1 MPGNTEDHT
10 PLPPVPMIF
19 ILGNSHCGSTLLS
32 FFLSSHPQIIN
43 LGEVKTRTWLK
54 DRYCTCGHPVDQC
67 QFYHGYF
74 ETFNDLKQKAPL
86 SMRNTSPLQF
96 LWRKRIPVSPSPQ
109 SAMHSLYDSLQ
120 DRIHQQ
126 YPEAMYWIDSSK
138 SIWMLNAWL
147 SILPSDTIRI
157 IWLRR
162 NTKATVSSFVKRGKS
177 FLSAWMSIRLND
189 RMTNKFL
196 KANKIPFLEVR
207 YDRFYEHWA
216 DEAKRL
222 SDFLQVN
229 IPATYASHANHHVI
243 SGNEK
248 TRTEFA
254 THFNGLRKD
263 EEWVNILRPYQK
275 KLMAGFGGA

>member
-1 MPGNTEDHT
+1 MSENTEDHT

-32 FFLSSHPQIIN
+32 FFLASHPRIIN

-54 DRYCTCGHPVDQC
+54 DRHCTCGQPVNHC
-67 QFYHGYF
+67 PFYQNYF
-74 ETFNDLKQKAPL
+74 ESFNDLKQKATL
-86 SMRNTSPLQF
+86 SLRNTSPLQLF
-96 LWRKRIPVSPSPQ
+96 WRKRIPMNPPAQ
-109 SAMHSLYDSLQ
+109 SAIQSLYDSLQ
-120 DRIHQQ
+120 DRIRQQ
-126 YPEAMYWIDSSK
+126 YPEAVYWIDSSK

-147 SILPSDTIRI
+147 SILPSDSIRI

-177 FLSAWMSIRLND
+177 FLQAWISILLND
-189 RMTNKFL
+189 RMTHKFL
-196 KANKIPFLEVR
+196 QSNKLPFLEVP
-207 YDRFYEHWA
+207 YDRFYEHWV
-216 DEAKRL
+216 DEAQRL
-222 SDFLQVN
+222 SDFLQLD

-248 TRTEFA
+248 TRKEFA

-263 EEWVNILRPYQK
+263 EEWATILTSFQR
-275 KLMAGFGGA
+275 KLITWFSGT